1 MVVTDPESEARSGCA
16 ETGLAVAVAV
26 ADVVADVVEGYEE
39 VAVSG
44 GLDTPEV
51 YDDAEGYSVK
61 TILFDVVV

>member
-16 ETGLAVAVAV
+16 ETGLAVAV

-44 GLDTPEV
+44 GLDTLEV
-51 YDDAEGYSVK
+51 YDNAEGYSVK